1 MAAMNENEQGLT
13 RRHTFFCLNRARH
26 ATSERV
32 VEAVPKE
39 ITIFGRKVQGWL
51 VTTEQTVI
59 DKVIPLHESLA
70 SDMVMHD
77 PE

>member
-1 MAAMNENEQGLT
+1 VEDAEKGIT
-13 RRHTFFCLNRARH
+13 RRHTFFCLNKARH
-26 ATSERV
+26 TTSERV

-59 DKVIPLHESLA
+59 DKVISLHESLE
-70 SDMVMHD
+70 DDLVQHD

>member
-1 MAAMNENEQGLT
+1 MEEAEKGTT
-13 RRHTFFCLNRARH
+13 RRHTFFCLNKARH
-26 ATSERV
+26 TTSERV

-59 DKVIPLHESLA
+59 DKVISLHESLE
-70 SDMVMHD
+70 DDLVQHD

>member
-1 MAAMNENEQGLT
+1 MEEAEKGTT
-13 RRHTFFCLNRARH
+13 RRHPFFCLNKARH
-26 ATSERV
+26 TTSERV

-59 DKVIPLHESLA
+59 DKVISLHESLE
-70 SDMVMHD
+70 DDLVQHD